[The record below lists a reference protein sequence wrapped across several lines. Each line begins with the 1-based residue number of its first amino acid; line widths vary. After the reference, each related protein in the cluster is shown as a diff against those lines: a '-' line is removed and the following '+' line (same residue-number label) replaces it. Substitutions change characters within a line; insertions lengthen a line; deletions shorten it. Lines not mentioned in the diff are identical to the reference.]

1 MTEKIRFDGQVSII
15 TGAGGSLGR
24 LYSLELA
31 RLGAKVV
38 VNDLGVAV
46 DGTGKKSTS
55 PADKIVNEIKSLG
68 GEAVAN
74 YDDVSTVDGGKNII
88 KTALDSFGKVD
99 ILINNAGI
107 YKPIKLLEMEPN
119 DWDQVIAV
127 HLRAAYCVT
136 RPAVKH
142 MIDNNY
148 GRILMI
154 TSGTGIYGSS
164 GGTCYGA
171 AKMGVIG
178 FTKSLKE
185 ELKSFNIKINS
196 LAPLAASRMNKKLFD
211 SAFLNTIKPEYV
223 APLALYLVSND
234 CQVSGEFFYA
244 GQSSFA
250 RHAIFLGPVV
260 KIGDGITPPNLKDI
274 KINWEKMMQSEGS
287 IELKSRL
294 DSIRF
299 LHFPNKN

>member
-185 ELKSFNIKINS
+185 
-196 LAPLAASRMNKKLFD
+196 
-211 SAFLNTIKPEYV
+211 
-223 APLALYLVSND
+223 
-234 CQVSGEFFYA
+234 
-244 GQSSFA
+244 
-250 RHAIFLGPVV
+250 
-260 KIGDGITPPNLKDI
+260 
-274 KINWEKMMQSEGS
+274 
-287 IELKSRL
+287 
-294 DSIRF
+294 
-299 LHFPNKN
+299 